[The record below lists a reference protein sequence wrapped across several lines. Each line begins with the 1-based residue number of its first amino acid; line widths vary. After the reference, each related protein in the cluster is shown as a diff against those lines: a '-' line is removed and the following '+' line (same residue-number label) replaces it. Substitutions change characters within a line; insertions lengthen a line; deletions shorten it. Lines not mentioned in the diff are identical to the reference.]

1 MTCNGIKIDLNVL
14 RKSNND
20 LYLHRVNNIC
30 ISKILKK
37 GCKSN
42 FIIKD
47 LKDMVFSEYIN
58 SLPNVK
64 VEEINKIAELTCS
77 TVTSVYRWISGDAE
91 PPMVKKKII
100 AEYLGKSVDELFPE
114 K

>member
-1 MTCNGIKIDLNVL
+1 MIF
-14 RKSNND
+14 SNAI
-20 LYLHRVNNIC
+20 YLHRVT
-30 ISKILKK
+30 KIYTTKIIKK

-47 LKDMVFSEYIN
+47 FKDMVFSEYIN

-77 TVTSVYRWISGDAE
+77 TVTSVYRWISGDAV

-100 AEYLGKSVDELFPE
+100 AEYIGKSVDELFPE

>member
-1 MTCNGIKIDLNVL
+1 
-14 RKSNND
+14 
-20 LYLHRVNNIC
+20 
-30 ISKILKK
+30 
-37 GCKSN
+37 
-42 FIIKD
+42 
-47 LKDMVFSEYIN
+47 MVFSEYIN

-64 VEEINKIAELTCS
+64 ASLPNVKAEEINKIAELTCS
-77 TVTSVYRWISGDAE
+77 SVTSVYRWISGDAE